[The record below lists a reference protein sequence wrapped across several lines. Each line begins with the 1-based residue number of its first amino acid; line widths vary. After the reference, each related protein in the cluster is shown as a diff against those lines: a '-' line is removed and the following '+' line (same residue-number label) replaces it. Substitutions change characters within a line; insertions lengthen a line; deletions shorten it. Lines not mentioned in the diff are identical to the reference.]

1 MDKKD
6 AMAYNQNQLAIE
18 RTELAKMRT
27 ELSFSNSK
35 LSLER
40 THMAY
45 MRTVVSLVGSAATI
59 YKALPVLGISEI
71 FTTILTLF
79 LLLFSVYFI
88 YKDATTYP
96 KMKHR
101 LEEMHEQAEQLAVKT
116 QKAIEDIA
124 IEE

>member
-59 YKALPVLGISEI
+59 YKALPVLGISEV

-79 LLLFSVYFI
+79 LLFFSVYFI

-96 KMKHR
+96 KMKRR
-101 LEEMHEQAEQLAVKT
+101 LEEMHEQAEQLAVQT
-116 QKAIEDIA
+116 QKEIEDIV

>member
-1 MDKKD
+1 MDKND
-6 AMAYNQNQLAIE
+6 VMAFNQNQLAIE

-45 MRTVVSLVGSAATI
+45 LRTVVSLVGSGATL
-59 YKALPVLGISEI
+59 YKALPMLGVSEL
-71 FTTILTLF
+71 FTTVLTLF

-96 KMKHR
+96 KMRRR
-101 LEEMHEQAEQLAVKT
+101 LEEMHEQAKQLAVDT

-124 IEE
+124 VDD

>member
-1 MDKKD
+1 MDKNQ

-27 ELSFSNSK
+27 ELAFSNSK
-35 LSLER
+35 LSVDR

-45 MRTVVSLVGSAATI
+45 LRTVVSLIGSGATI
-59 YKALPVLGISEI
+59 YKALPVLGISEA

-79 LLLFSVYFI
+79 LLGFSVYFI

-96 KMKHR
+96 KMKRR
-101 LEEMHEQAEQLAVKT
+101 LEEMHEQAELLAVET
-116 QKAIEDIA
+116 QKAIDDILVDD
-124 IEE
+124 

>member
-1 MDKKD
+1 M
-6 AMAYNQNQLAIE
+6 MAFNQNQLAIE

-45 MRTVVSLVGSAATI
+45 LRTVVSLVGSGATL
-59 YKALPVLGISEI
+59 YKALPMLGVSEL
-71 FTTILTLF
+71 FTTVLTLF

-96 KMKHR
+96 KMRRR
-101 LEEMHEQAEQLAVKT
+101 LEEMHEQAKQLAVDT

-124 IEE
+124 VDD